1 MRAGFGFFA
10 GYCTLG
16 YVRTATAAKPKTG
29 GGYGSQP
36 VERRPRTS
44 SEGGGV
50 WCRGLES
57 IPFMKLTASVHQRAV
72 RPPKFAKNRC
82 CRSANRRKIGHSCTM
97 FSLLSRAPLITFV
110 HRHEDRLSRVS
121 TPWWS
126 WMEGVITSV
135 QLARSVGRSVLVLK
149 RPS

>member
-1 MRAGFGFFA
+1 MRACA
-10 GYCTLG
+10 EHTSECLLG
-16 YVRTATAAKPKTG
+16 SGVLVGRVWCYTG
-29 GGYGSQP
+29 QNGGRVWVG
-36 VERRPRTS
+36 RRRRRS

-121 TPWWS
+121 TWGGQEFREIRVTKFAMLSIFPLREIS
-126 WMEGVITSV
+126 CEI
-135 QLARSVGRSVLVLK
+135 
-149 RPS
+149 